1 MQLTELFGF
10 YTVGIIAGFLLSL
23 IPYIISF
30 VIGHFFK
37 LLTNEV
43 FEDD

>member
-1 MQLTELFGF
+1 MQITDLFGI
-10 YTVGIIAGFLLSL
+10 YTIGIVAGFLLSL

-30 VIGHFFK
+30 VVGHFFK

-43 FEDD
+43 FEDE